1 MKEDESALLVFLL
14 TDTLTFAE
22 HLKDKVIADIAVRR
36 PETFKHIIDNAD
48 SRELMIFARA
58 QCP

>member
-14 TDTLTFAE
+14 TDALTFAE

-36 PETFKHIIDNAD
+36 PD
-48 SRELMIFARA
+48 L
-58 QCP
+58 